1 MTASTSSGFHMIDF
15 SSYRRWPVLLATS
28 LLIIL
33 ALASPSRAAEEEA
46 PKGPAVTVLKAT
58 KSCFA
63 NIVELSGTVMP
74 REETAVRPER
84 MGLKVAEVLAEA
96 GDTVT
101 AGQTLARLNLPEG
114 GTVTVQAPVAGT
126 VSVSNAVV
134 GAMASGKG
142 EALFNLIARN
152 EYDLVGLAS
161 TSDLPKLANGQP
173 ASIRVIG
180 IGDVDAR
187 VRRISPTVEPAVQLG
202 PVYIGITTNRRLPVN
217 ASGRALIKTGQSC
230 GVAVPLTAIQ
240 YSAAGTVVQVVKRQ
254 RIETKRVETGLMSG
268 GSIEIRDGL
277 NEGEDIVARAGSLLR
292 EGDLVRPVAAAANA
306 GANAGAK

>member
-1 MTASTSSGFHMIDF
+1 MPPFPAP
-15 SSYRRWPVLLATS
+15 RLPALATVA
-28 LLIIL
+28 LL
-33 ALASPSRAAEEEA
+33 ALAAAPVRAADDDNT

-63 NIVELSGTVMP
+63 AIVELSGTIMA
-74 REETAVRPER
+74 RDETAVRPER
-84 MGLKVAEVLAEA
+84 QGLKVAEVLAEA

-114 GTVTVQAPVAGT
+114 GTVTVQAPVGGT
-126 VSVSNAVV
+126 ITSSSAVV

-142 EALFNLIARN
+142 EALFNIMSRN

-161 TSDLPKLANGQP
+161 TSDLPKLAAGQP
-173 ASIRVIG
+173 ASIRLIG

-187 VRRISPTVEPAVQLG
+187 VRRIAPTIEQAVQLG
-202 PVYIGITTNRRLPVN
+202 PVYVGITTNRRLPIN

-230 GVAVPLTAIQ
+230 GVAIPLTAIQ

-268 GSIEIRDGL
+268 GQIEIRDGL

-292 EGDLVRPVAAAANA
+292 EGDLVRPVTAAA
-306 GANAGAK
+306 K

>member
-1 MTASTSSGFHMIDF
+1 MPPF
-15 SSYRRWPVLLATS
+15 PVPRLPALAAALLLALS
-28 LLIIL
+28 
-33 ALASPSRAAEEEA
+33 AAPSRAADDDTT

-58 KSCFA
+58 KACFA
-63 NIVELSGTVMP
+63 NIVELSGTIMP

-84 MGLKVAEVLAEA
+84 MGLKVAEVMAEA

-101 AGQTLARLNLPEG
+101 AGQTIARLNLPEG
-114 GTVTVQAPVAGT
+114 GTVNVLAPVGGT
-126 VSVSNAVV
+126 ISVSNATI

-142 EALFNLIARN
+142 EALFNIIARN

-173 ASIRVIG
+173 ASIRIIG
-180 IGDVDAR
+180 IGDVDAK
-187 VRRISPTVEPAVQLG
+187 VRRIAPTVEPAVQLG
-202 PVYIGITTNRRLPVN
+202 PVYIGITTNRKLPIN

-292 EGDLVRPVAAAANA
+292 EGDLVRPVSAAANT
-306 GANAGAK
+306 GAK

>member
-1 MTASTSSGFHMIDF
+1 MPPSPRLPA
-15 SSYRRWPVLLATS
+15 LAAAA
-28 LLIIL
+28 LL
-33 ALASPSRAAEEEA
+33 ALASPLRAAEDDA

-63 NIVELSGTVMP
+63 AIVEISGTIMP

-84 MGLKVAEVLAEA
+84 MWLKVAEVMAEA

-114 GTVTVQAPVAGT
+114 GTVTVQAPVNGT
-126 VSVSNAVV
+126 ISVSNATV
-134 GAMASGKG
+134 GAMASAKG
-142 EALFNLIARN
+142 EALFNIIARN

-161 TSDLPKLANGQP
+161 TSDLPKLAVGQP
-173 ASIRVIG
+173 ASIRIIG

-202 PVYIGITTNRRLPVN
+202 PVYLGITATNRRLPVN
-217 ASGRALIKTGQSC
+217 TSGRALIKTGQSC

-240 YSAAGTVVQVVKRQ
+240 YTAAGTVVQVVKRQ

-292 EGDLVRPVAAAANA
+292 EGDLVRPVAAA
-306 GANAGAK
+306 NAGAK

>member
-1 MTASTSSGFHMIDF
+1 MPPFPFPRLPA
-15 SSYRRWPVLLATS
+15 LAAIA
-28 LLIIL
+28 LL
-33 ALASPSRAAEEEA
+33 ALAAPSRAADDDNN

-63 NIVELSGTVMP
+63 AIVELSGTIMA
-74 REETAVRPER
+74 RDENAVRPER

-114 GTVTVQAPVAGT
+114 GTVTVQAPVNGT
-126 VSVSNAVV
+126 VSVSNATV

-142 EALFNLIARN
+142 EALFNIIARN

-161 TSDLPKLANGQP
+161 TSDLPRLAVGQP

-187 VRRISPTVEPAVQLG
+187 VRRIAPTVEPAVQLG
-202 PVYIGITTNRRLPVN
+202 PVYIGITTNRRLPIN

-230 GVAVPLTAIQ
+230 GVAIPLTAIQ

-292 EGDLVRPVAAAANA
+292 EGDLVRPVAAAANT
-306 GANAGAK
+306 GAK

>member
-1 MTASTSSGFHMIDF
+1 MPHF
-15 SSYRRWPVLLATS
+15 SAS
-28 LLIIL
+28 LLPSRLPALLTAALLTL
-33 ALASPSRAAEEEA
+33 AAPSRAADEDTL
-46 PKGPAVTVLKAT
+46 KGPAVTTLKAT

-63 NIVELSGTVMP
+63 AIVELSGTIMP

-126 VSVSNAVV
+126 ISVSNATV

-142 EALFNLIARN
+142 EALFNIIARN

-161 TSDLPKLANGQP
+161 TSDLPKLAVNQP
-173 ASIRVIG
+173 AAIRIIG

-187 VRRISPTVEPAVQLG
+187 VRRIAPTVESAVQLG
-202 PVYIGITTNRRLPVN
+202 PVYIGITANRKLPVN
-217 ASGRALIKTGQSC
+217 ASGRALVKTGQSC
-230 GVAVPLTAIQ
+230 GVAIPLTAIQ
-240 YSAAGTVVQVVKRQ
+240 YAAAGTVVQVVKRQ
-254 RIETKRVETGLMSG
+254 RIETKSVETGLMSG
-268 GSIEIRDGL
+268 GQIEIRDGL
-277 NEGEDIVARAGSLLR
+277 NEGDEVVARAGSLLR
-292 EGDLVRPVAAAANA
+292 EGDLVRPVPAT
-306 GANAGAK
+306 ANAGAK